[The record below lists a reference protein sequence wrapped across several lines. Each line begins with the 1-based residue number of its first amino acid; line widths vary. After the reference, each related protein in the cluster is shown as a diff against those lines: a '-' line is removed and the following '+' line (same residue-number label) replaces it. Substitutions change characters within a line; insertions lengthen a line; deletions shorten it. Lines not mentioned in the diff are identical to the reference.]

1 MVHRSSLLIVI
12 GFLFT
17 CAIAI
22 PAEAQDKVVI
32 GIPLAITGIHAK
44 FGEQHHNGYEMAL
57 EEILAQ
63 GGIRAG
69 GLKGKA
75 LQFRVEDD
83 EGKPE
88 KAKCPCCDKEL

>member
-44 FGEQHHNGYEMAL
+44 FGEQHQSGYEMAL

-63 GGIRAG
+63 GGFAQG
-69 GLKGKA
+69 
-75 LQFRVEDD
+75 
-83 EGKPE
+83 P
-88 KAKCPCCDKEL
+88 